1 MTVKS
6 NELTSTQQ
14 THVETATINAIRAEL
29 EMHHSYAVSNN
40 THKEAF
46 IKLLTSIVDPNDNDS
61 VGAVKHLKQL
71 SKDSSKKTQAAMRS
85 VSKNGDA
92 VHKMCVILWEDRTK
106 QGCEIFKGGR
116 SKGFWNWLKR
126 DIVSKHVSYIV
137 YLSVL
142 HLFKKNVLMT
152 NIGSKLDL
160 LEISYTGL
168 VPSVDDGKTHI
179 AKIIDN
185 ITDTSNNRYGYWTT
199 VLIGFPVTVLMR
211 ILVKYKMYK
220 RGKNWSSTEKSL
232 SKLIRKTLRQRNKQS
247 STKKRRS

>member
-46 IKLLTSIVDPNDNDS
+46 IKLLTTIVDPNDNNS
-61 VGAVKHLKQL
+61 VEAAKHLKQL
-71 SKDSSKKTQAAMRS
+71 SKDSSKKTQVAMRS
-85 VSKNGDA
+85 VSKDGDA

-106 QGCEIFKGGR
+106 QGCELFKGGR

-126 DIVSKHVSYIV
+126 DIVSKHVSFIV
-137 YLSVL
+137 YLSIL
-142 HLFKKNVLMT
+142 HLFKTNVFST
-152 NIGSKLDL
+152 ASKLDA
-160 LEISYTGL
+160 LETAYIHNIH
-168 VPSVDDGKTHI
+168 SVDDAKEHI
-179 AKIIDN
+179 AKLIQD
-185 ITDTSNNRYGYWTT
+185 ITHSSNNRYGYWTT
-199 VLIGFPVTVLMR
+199 VLLGLPVSVLMR